1 MAKGDAA
8 RIRAQLKH
16 PVIDCDGH
24 WQESVPVLLDYMRD
38 LAGPRMADELVELGR
53 NRDAWYKVS
62 HEERMR
68 QRIRR
73 GAWWNVPSDTLD
85 YATSMLPALMRE
97 RLDELGID
105 FAIIYP
111 TYNLNTS
118 RITQSDLRR
127 ALSRAYNKMAADI
140 FAPYKDRM
148 TPAAIIPAVT
158 PDEAIDELDYSV
170 NTLGLKVGMFRG
182 ALPRFLPAYAADK
195 SEADLPPFSD
205 TPFLDDASP
214 RQVPHYVDTLG
225 LDSPYDYD
233 PLWQKCVDLK
243 VAVTAHQGSRD
254 WADRTSVT
262 NFVFNHIG
270 HVANANH
277 AFTKALFLGGVVRRF
292 PTLNFAFLEGGVGY
306 GVSLLCDL
314 IGHWEKRNYEAVLE
328 YVRPSN
334 LDVTRLRGLLE
345 QYGYGALRDKLEDL
359 TAKLSSTESTD
370 RETEHVD
377 DFAASNIHSKGEL
390 REEYAKNFYF
400 GCEADDPM
408 TAWAFDRRMGSR
420 LKPVFSSDISHFD
433 VPDMAEVLPEA
444 FELVEKGLIDEND
457 FRDFTF
463 ANSARLHGGM
473 NPSFFAGTPV
483 ETAVQALLGYP
494 TAVAAGA

>member
-182 ALPRFLPAYAADK
+182 AL
-195 SEADLPPFSD
+195 
-205 TPFLDDASP
+205 
-214 RQVPHYVDTLG
+214 
-225 LDSPYDYD
+225 
-233 PLWQKCVDLK
+233 
-243 VAVTAHQGSRD
+243 
-254 WADRTSVT
+254 
-262 NFVFNHIG
+262 
-270 HVANANH
+270 
-277 AFTKALFLGGVVRRF
+277 
-292 PTLNFAFLEGGVGY
+292 
-306 GVSLLCDL
+306 
-314 IGHWEKRNYEAVLE
+314 
-328 YVRPSN
+328 
-334 LDVTRLRGLLE
+334 
-345 QYGYGALRDKLEDL
+345 RDKLEDL

-483 ETAVQALLGYP
+483 ETPVQALLGYP